1 MKIDRQSLP
10 NCLVWGAFFGAAA
23 WCAYAVV
30 EFLFSSVIFRVT
42 RPYALFPG
50 WHWHFTGM
58 LILAYLVIGPLL
70 GALAGLGAYLFREK
84 ISDEAD
90 DAKVLESAA
99 TLPLALMMIANGI
112 GLIFGANGFN
122 GHWQALVAAVFALLL
137 VTGPKRIGLLA
148 NAWIISGVILGIAQE
163 FELFNMGVAWQ
174 LGGPMKAVIGIAAL
188 IAVAMALAVFAGRVL
203 YGRSVQIAAAS
214 IAAAFLLFGIAEVQA
229 GRGSET
235 VHAASGTLS
244 TSSRPN
250 VVLIVMD
257 TVRADHLS
265 LYGYER
271 DTTPNLKALARDS
284 VAYTNAISASD
295 ITLTS
300 HATMFT
306 GMYPSWHSAYCQPP
320 EATYGRKLSNKYPT
334 LAELMKKGGYET
346 LGVAAN
352 LYLRADF
359 GLERGFDEFRIP
371 RPVPLLPDDARWLL
385 RHPVRRW
392 MSYAGDTAQF
402 DRLFSLG
409 EDVNRDLFS
418 LMERRAHPESP
429 FFVFLNYMDAHFPY
443 VPPAPY
449 NTRFPGRHPRTT
461 GDDLGVQQYA
471 LSEGKQAP
479 GYAEHCISQ
488 YDGGI
493 AYEDEQIGR
502 VVAWLKEHNAYDNTM
517 IVVASDH
524 GEGFGDRH
532 RVEHANGPY
541 QSLLHVVLMVKYP
554 KSTVKGTEAGLA
566 SLTDVAPTILSATGV
581 AVPPTMQGRDLAA
594 GNAPRDVY
602 SETFACPV
610 VRPVE
615 CHDGCTTTSLFS
627 WPYKYI
633 VSNEHGGKYELFDLS
648 KDPNEKRN
656 LLIREQ
662 DQSTAMRARLEKWSR
677 PVQTREE
684 KRLDVEK
691 EKGLRDLGYAIGK

>member
-1 MKIDRQSLP
+1 MDRHRLP
-10 NCLVWGAFFGAAA
+10 SCLGWGVFWGAAA
-23 WCAYAVV
+23 WSAYAVV
-30 EFLFSSVIFRVT
+30 EFVFSSVVFRIT

-50 WHWHFTGM
+50 WHWHLTGM
-58 LILAYLVIGPLL
+58 LILAYLAIGPAL
-70 GALAGLGAYLFREK
+70 GALGGLGAYLLRDK

-90 DAKVLESAA
+90 DARVLESAA
-99 TLPLALMMIANGI
+99 TLPLALMMMANGI
-112 GLIFGANGFN
+112 ALMFSETGFS
-122 GHWQALVAAVFALLL
+122 GHWQALAAAIFAVLL
-137 VTGPKRIGLLA
+137 VAGSKRIGLLA
-148 NAWIISGVILGIAQE
+148 NAWVISGVILGLGQE
-163 FELFNMGVAWQ
+163 IELLHLDVAWQ
-174 LGGPMKAVIGIAAL
+174 LGAAMKGIIGIAAL
-188 IAVAMALAVFAGRVL
+188 IVVAMALAVFAGRFLV
-203 YGRSVQIAAAS
+203 GRAVHIGAAS
-214 IAAAFLLFGIAEVQA
+214 IAAGILLLAVAQVEA
-229 GRGSET
+229 SRGPAS
-235 VHAASGTLS
+235 VHAASGALS

-265 LYGYER
+265 VYGYEH

-300 HATMFT
+300 HASIFT

-320 EATYGRKLSNKYPT
+320 EAAYGRRLSPKYPT
-334 LAELMKKGGYET
+334 VAELMQKSGYET

-352 LYLRADF
+352 LYLREDF
-359 GLERGFDEFRIP
+359 GLDRGFDQFHIP

-385 RHPVRRW
+385 RHDVRRW
-392 MSYAGDTAQF
+392 ISYTGDTAQF
-402 DRLFSLG
+402 DRLFSLS
-409 EDVNRDLFS
+409 EDVNRDLFG
-418 LMERRAHPESP
+418 LMEHRGHPDAP

-449 NTRFPGRHPRTT
+449 NSRFPGRHPRTT

-471 LSEGKQAP
+471 LSNGKEAP
-479 GYAEHCISQ
+479 GYVEHCVSQ

-493 AYEDEQIGR
+493 AYEDEQIGH
-502 VVAWLKEHNAYDNTM
+502 VVQWLKSHDAYDNTM
-517 IVVASDH
+517 IVIASDH
-524 GEGFGDRH
+524 GEGFGERH

-554 KSTVKGTEAGLA
+554 KSTLKGSEAGLV
-566 SLTDVAPTILSATGV
+566 SLTDVAPTILSAAGV
-581 AVPPTMQGRDLAA
+581 AVPPTMQGHDLAA
-594 GNAPRDVY
+594 GVGLRQVY

-610 VRPVE
+610 IRPVE
-615 CHDGCTTTSLFS
+615 CRDGCATTSLLS

-633 VSNEHGGKYELFDLS
+633 ASNEHGGKYELFDLS

-662 DQSTAMRARLEKWSR
+662 EQSAAMRERLDKWPR
-677 PVQTREE
+677 PVQTREA
-684 KRLDVEK
+684 KRLDLDK